1 MSNMLII
8 MFNMLILTNAFIS
21 ILVNIYHLQG
31 LYETHPVSFN
41 VYNKCLEE
49 KLKETNTINIETK
62 YKMLNL
68 PYSIILCAHIVKHHN
83 ESTPTLLYTCPTPAL
98 FLHLPYTATV
108 CPSLHLPSPAVY
120 TVLHRM

>member
-8 MFNMLILTNAFIS
+8 IFNILILTNAFIS
-21 ILVNIYHLQG
+21 ILVNIYDLQG
-31 LYETHPVSFN
+31 LYETHPVYFN
-41 VYNKCLEE
+41 VYNNCLEE
-49 KLKETNTINIETK
+49 KLKETNTINTEKK

-83 ESTPTLLYTCPTPAL
+83 ESTPIPFSTPAL